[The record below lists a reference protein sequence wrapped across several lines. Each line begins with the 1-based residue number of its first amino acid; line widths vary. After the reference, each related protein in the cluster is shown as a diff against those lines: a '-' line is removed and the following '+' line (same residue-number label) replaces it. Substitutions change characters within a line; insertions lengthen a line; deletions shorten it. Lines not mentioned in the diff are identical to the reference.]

1 MKGPLQRLIL
11 IATLVVA
18 VIAVGATALAAV
30 SLIPTADA
38 AEAKAALATQIDR
51 LAAAS
56 PAARDALV
64 EGLSGVSDASQ
75 PLVAAIPAT
84 GVVIGSAAA
93 VVPARVIA
101 DVREGRSV
109 STEIRRDG
117 VSYLVEGRPTGAGA
131 GVVAA
136 QDVRTARSL
145 STRVLWSLGAALAI
159 GFAAAVLVALIAA
172 RRLSRPL
179 MRVATAARALAAGDR
194 EVRLPPSGVAEVA
207 DVETALD
214 ALASALARSEERQ
227 REFLLSISHEMRT
240 PLTAIRGY
248 AEALAD
254 GLVSPDRSHEVGEV
268 LRAETVRLTA
278 FTSDLLALARLEADD
293 FPVRASSVDV
303 AEIAADAARAWR
315 ATAEAAQVKLELDLV
330 PTRAHADSHRL
341 RQIID
346 GLLENALRVSPAHT
360 TITLHTR
367 QLAPNEVLV
376 EVADEGPG
384 LTADDTAHAFDRGLL
399 RERYRDVRAVGSG
412 LGLSIAARLVQR
424 MGGEIVARPREPSG
438 TSFRVTL
445 PAPVASPDPSAAP
458 TA

>member
-1 MKGPLQRLIL
+1 MRSPLRRLIL

-18 VIAVGATALAAV
+18 IIAVGGTAIAAL

-38 AEAKAALATQIDR
+38 ADAEAALAAQIDR

-64 EGLSGVSDASQ
+64 EGLSGVSDAGA
-75 PLVAAIPAT
+75 LVAEIPAT
-84 GVVIGSAAA
+84 GAVIGSAAA

-101 DVREGRSV
+101 DVRAGLSV
-109 STEIRRDG
+109 STEVRRDG
-117 VSYLVEGRPTGAGA
+117 VSYLVEGRPTGSGA

-136 QDVRTARSL
+136 QDVRSARSL
-145 STRVLWSLGAALAI
+145 GTRVLWPLVAALAI
-159 GFAAAVLVALIAA
+159 GFAAAALVAVVAA

-179 MRVATAARALAAGDR
+179 TRVATAARALAAGDR
-194 EVRLPPSGVAEVA
+194 EVRLVASGVAEVA
-207 DVETALD
+207 EVETALETLAA
-214 ALASALARSEERQ
+214 ALSRSERRQ

-254 GLVSPDRSHEVGEV
+254 GLVSPDRSHEIGDV
-268 LRAETVRLTA
+268 LRTETARLTA

-293 FPVRASSVDV
+293 FPIHPSSIDI

-315 ATAEAAQVKLELDLV
+315 ATADAAQVTVELDV
-330 PTRAHADSHRL
+330 APTRAYADGHRL

-346 GLLENALRVSPAHT
+346 GLLENALRVSPPQT
-360 TITLHTR
+360 TITLRTR
-367 QLAPNEVLV
+367 QHGPSEVLV
-376 EVADEGPG
+376 EVADGGPG
-384 LTADDTAHAFDRGLL
+384 LTEDDAAHAFDRGLL

-424 MGGEIVARPREPSG
+424 MGGQIVACPREPNG
-438 TSFRVTL
+438 TSFAVTL
-445 PAPVASPDPSAAP
+445 PVPVAGPSAP
-458 TA
+458 PLV